1 MEQCAAATGRVVVA
15 PVSLC
20 LDTSTCV
27 DLLRHH
33 GGETAKVLGFFPAS
47 AAWISAVALS
57 ELAVGANTPPRAER
71 QRAALMRLLDGLEV
85 RAFDVR
91 AAEVTGA
98 VAARLNR
105 AGRRIGPRDAMIG
118 AHALAEGATLVTANP
133 DEFRRIP
140 GLQVVNSRS
149 LG

>member
-1 MEQCAAATGRVVVA
+1 MEQRASAAGRVVVA

-33 GGETAKVLGFFPAS
+33 GGETATVLGFFPAS

-57 ELAVGANTPPRAER
+57 ELAVGANSPPRAER
-71 QRAALMRLLDGLEV
+71 QRAALTRLLDGLEV
-85 RAFDVR
+85 KVFDVR

-98 VAARLNR
+98 VAAKLNR
-105 AGRRIGPRDAMIG
+105 AGRRIGPLDAMIG
-118 AHALAEGATLVTANP
+118 AHALSEGATLVTANP
-133 DEFRRIP
+133 GEFRRIP
-140 GLQVVNSRS
+140 GLQVVDSRS
-149 LG
+149 VG